1 MKLQNQLFQQAK
13 QMVGKLTNQ
22 NSFNEQDKE
31 VARQAIQAAYT
42 NATAEE
48 QQELQQLEQQLAQE
62 NELK

>member
-13 QMVGKLTNQ
+13 QAVSKLTNK
-22 NSFNEQDKE
+22 NSFSDQDKE

>member
-1 MKLQNQLFQQAK
+1 MQNQLFQQAK